1 MSYSYRERDRYEEDR
16 PVTIKRYVIGSDDRE
31 ERRDFMSREDAIG
44 DRELV
49 IRRKTE
55 REEPLSIS
63 RYERDVEYDP
73 PVRRVERE
81 YERDYYER
89 ESQKS
94 YGSHRKAKSQETLPH
109 RPPAPHSGALVVREQ
124 SVTVVNT
131 ARNAYSS
138 PRESEYDV
146 VRRSDAEEDPYYYHH
161 HRRVREYEDRR
172 SRRELSPGDSIS
184 QTSRRHHRDRDRDD
198 YSSDDS
204 MVYIRKETRDYD
216 GEHNHHKRHL
226 AEGALVGVGA
236 AELLRSHSKREGKE
250 VSHGMSHAVKTAGA
264 GALGAVAVN
273 AAGHV
278 RDYYRSKSRSRHRS
292 HSFDDDRSH
301 SHRHSRRSRSRSHSH
316 SRGKTLLEI
325 GIGAAAL
332 AAGAAALRSK
342 SKNDRRSRSRT
353 RSRSRA
359 RALSSTRS
367 DKDKDGASD
376 ETKRR
381 QHMAGAGLAGAAVAG
396 LVEHA
401 RSRSRSRKGER
412 SHSRLRK
419 ALPIVGAGLAT
430 AAAAG
435 LYEKKKADKEQ
446 KELVPR
452 EGRRSR
458 SRSRSR
464 APSEAYPDPTRDSTG
479 LIEYGAD
486 PVAGSIP
493 AEHYYGQP
501 AGHGDPYYSDGARRH
516 SRSRS
521 RGGRYSGS
529 SDSDRDGRRKSKKH
543 RSRSRE
549 LASAALGATGLGYAA
564 HKYSQHRDRKKTER
578 SRSRS
583 RTRYEDDAHRDPYE
597 ESYDPEPYPI
607 SAQAAHQRPAENY
620 FPNSNYFPPPPGST
634 SNLNATPQPYNPADY
649 PPPPGAAPPAQ
660 PYNYGAANTG
670 PETYAPRPRRADEN
684 VSAPSSSTLP
694 TEQTHAHGAFTAT
707 PSGAVPRNPG
717 LTFPTPGLNNDP
729 HLHIPPSISRE
740 VNPSAS
746 SSKSVAFDL
755 DTDPK
760 RSADAGYETDDS
772 DSTIDGY
779 TPRHHPKFQSQTHR
793 RSSSVPSAHHRTSD
807 GSGGAG
813 PSSSSSSPRHHQH
826 SSNRHSHHSQR
837 SSPREDSPLDSDS
850 TIDLPERFDSKGR
863 RLPESSENSSVE
875 RLEDYLRNLAKVLI

>member
-16 PVTIKRYVIGSDDRE
+16 PVTVKRYVISADERE
-31 ERRDFMSREDAIG
+31 ERRDFMMGRDDAFG

-49 IRRKTE
+49 IRRKTD
-55 REEPLSIS
+55 REEPLTIS

-73 PVRRVERE
+73 PARRFERE

-89 ESQKS
+89 ECPEPH
-94 YGSHRKAKSQETLPH
+94 GSHHHHHPRRSQEKPLALPV
-109 RPPAPHSGALVVREQ
+109 PPPGPLVVREQ
-124 SVTVVNT
+124 QVMIMNP
-131 ARNAYSS
+131 ARNSYTS

-161 HRRVREYEDRR
+161 HRRVREYDDRR

-216 GEHNHHKRHL
+216 GEHHHHKRHL

-292 HSFDDDRSH
+292 HSFDDHRSH
-301 SHRHSRRSRSRSHSH
+301 RSRRSRSRSHSH

-342 SKNDRRSRSRT
+342 SKNERRSRSRT

-367 DKDKDGASD
+367 EKDSTTE

-430 AAAAG
+430 AAATG
-435 LYEKKKADKEQ
+435 LYEKKKAEKDQ

-464 APSEAYPDPTRDSTG
+464 APSEAYPDPTRDSAG

-501 AGHGDPYYSDGARRH
+501 AGHDAYYSDGARRH

-564 HKYSQHRDRKKTER
+564 HKYSQHRDRKKAER

-607 SAQAAHQRPAENY
+607 SPQAAHQQPTENY
-620 FPNSNYFPPPPGST
+620 YPNSNYFPPPP
-634 SNLNATPQPYNPADY
+634 
-649 PPPPGAAPPAQ
+649 
-660 PYNYGAANTG
+660 G

-684 VSAPSSSTLP
+684 VSAPSSSTTTLP
-694 TEQTHAHGAFTAT
+694 TKQTHAHDGAFTAT
-707 PSGAVPRNPG
+707 PSGAVPKDPR
-717 LTFPTPGLNNDP
+717 LTVPTPGLTIDP
-729 HLHIPPSISRE
+729 NAQHQQSIPRLE
-740 VNPSAS
+740 NQS
-746 SSKSVAFDL
+746 SSPLKSVAFDL
-755 DTDPK
+755 NSSPDSKRPQDP
-760 RSADAGYETDDS
+760 GYETDDS
-772 DSTIDGY
+772 DSTIDEY
-779 TPRHHPKFQSQTHR
+779 TPGHRPKSYMKPHSR
-793 RSSSVPSAHHRTSD
+793 ARSSSLPSDRHDHHSHTRD
-807 GSGGAG
+807 GADA
-813 PSSSSSSPRHHQH
+813 SSSSSASASRNEHH
-826 SSNRHSHHSQR
+826 HSHHSQR
-837 SSPREDSPLDSDS
+837 SHPPESSDSSES
-850 TIDLPERFDSKGR
+850 TIDLPDRFDSKGR
-863 RLPESSENSSVE
+863 LLSTRENPSVE
-875 RLEDYLRNLAKVLI
+875 SLGSYIRNLRRVFV

>member
-1 MSYSYRERDRYEEDR
+1 MSYSYRERDRFEEDR
-16 PVTIKRYVIGSDDRE
+16 PVTIKRYVISSDDRE
-31 ERRDFMSREDAIG
+31 ERREFMSREDSIG

-73 PVRRVERE
+73 PVRRFERE
-81 YERDYYER
+81 YEREYYER

-94 YGSHRKAKSQETLPH
+94 HGSHRNAPQENTLH

-124 SVTVVNT
+124 SLTVVDT
-131 ARNAYSS
+131 ARNAYAS

-161 HRRVREYEDRR
+161 HRRVREYEDRH

-216 GEHNHHKRHL
+216 GEHHHHKRHL

-250 VSHGMSHAVKTAGA
+250 VSHGMSHAAKTAGA

-292 HSFDDDRSH
+292 HSFDDNR

-359 RALSSTRS
+359 RALSITRS
-367 DKDKDGASD
+367 DKDKDGTSD

-430 AAAAG
+430 AAATG

-464 APSEAYPDPTRDSTG
+464 APSEAYPDPTRDSAG

-501 AGHGDPYYSDGARRH
+501 AGHGDAYYSDGARRH

-564 HKYSQHRDRKKTER
+564 HKYSQHRDRKKAER

-583 RTRYEDDAHRDPYE
+583 RTR
-597 ESYDPEPYPI
+597 ES
-607 SAQAAHQRPAENY
+607 
-620 FPNSNYFPPPPGST
+620 
-634 SNLNATPQPYNPADY
+634 
-649 PPPPGAAPPAQ
+649 
-660 PYNYGAANTG
+660 
-670 PETYAPRPRRADEN
+670 
-684 VSAPSSSTLP
+684 V
-694 TEQTHAHGAFTAT
+694 HG
-707 PSGAVPRNPG
+707 
-717 LTFPTPGLNNDP
+717 
-729 HLHIPPSISRE
+729 
-740 VNPSAS
+740 
-746 SSKSVAFDL
+746 
-755 DTDPK
+755 
-760 RSADAGYETDDS
+760 
-772 DSTIDGY
+772 
-779 TPRHHPKFQSQTHR
+779 
-793 RSSSVPSAHHRTSD
+793 
-807 GSGGAG
+807 
-813 PSSSSSSPRHHQH
+813 SSPLTQ
-826 SSNRHSHHSQR
+826 
-837 SSPREDSPLDSDS
+837 PRMC
-850 TIDLPERFDSKGR
+850 
-863 RLPESSENSSVE
+863 
-875 RLEDYLRNLAKVLI
+875 

>member
-1 MSYSYRERDRYEEDR
+1 MSYSYRERDRFEEDR

-31 ERRDFMSREDAIG
+31 ERREFMSREDSLG

-73 PVRRVERE
+73 PVRRFERE
-81 YERDYYER
+81 YEREYYE
-89 ESQKS
+89 
-94 YGSHRKAKSQETLPH
+94 P
-109 RPPAPHSGALVVREQ
+109 
-124 SVTVVNT
+124 
-131 ARNAYSS
+131 RNAYTS

-146 VRRSDAEEDPYYYHH
+146 VRRSDAEDDPYYYHH

-184 QTSRRHHRDRDRDD
+184 QTSRRRDRDRDD

-216 GEHNHHKRHL
+216 GEHHHHKRHL

-236 AELLRSHSKREGKE
+236 AELLRSRSKREGKE
-250 VSHGMSHAVKTAGA
+250 VSHGLSHAVKTAGA

-292 HSFDDDRSH
+292 HSFDDDRSY
-301 SHRHSRRSRSRSHSH
+301 RHSRSHRSRSRSHSH
-316 SRGKTLLEI
+316 TRGKTLLEI
-325 GIGAAAL
+325 GVGVAAL
-332 AAGAAALRSK
+332 AAGAAALHNK

-353 RSRSRA
+353 RSRSRSRA

-367 DKDKDGASD
+367 EKDKDGASE

-419 ALPIVGAGLAT
+419 ALPILGAGLAT
-430 AAAAG
+430 AAATG

-446 KELVPR
+446 KELAPH

-464 APSEAYPDPTRDSTG
+464 APSDAYPDPTRDSAG

-501 AGHGDPYYSDGARRH
+501 AGQGDPYYSDGARRH

-529 SDSDRDGRRKSKKH
+529 SDSDRDGRRKSRKH
-543 RSRSRE
+543 RSRSRD

-564 HKYSQHRDRKKTER
+564 HKYSQHRDRKNAER

-583 RTRYEDDAHRDPYE
+583 RTRESVTDPPLERNLTCTNDSIAGYEDDAHRDPYE
-597 ESYDPEPYPI
+597 ESYDPEPYPV
-607 SAQAAHQRPAENY
+607 SSQPAHQRPAENY
-620 FPNSNYFPPPPGST
+620 YPNSNYFPPPPGST
-634 SNLNATPQPYNPADY
+634 PNLNTTPQPYNPADY

-660 PYNYGAANTG
+660 PYNYGSANTG

-694 TEQTHAHGAFTAT
+694 TEQTHAHD
-707 PSGAVPRNPG
+707 
-717 LTFPTPGLNNDP
+717 GLNNNSHP
-729 HLHIPPSISRE
+729 QFPSSIPRE
-740 VNPSAS
+740 DNS
-746 SSKSVAFDL
+746 SGSPSKSVAFDL
-755 DTDPK
+755 TPDSA
-760 RSADAGYETDDS
+760 RSADPGYETDDS
-772 DSTIDGY
+772 DSTVDGN
-779 TPRHHPKFQSQTHR
+779 TPRHRSKSQSRTHR
-793 RSSSVPSAHHRTSD
+793 RSSSVPTAHSHHHRNSD
-807 GSGGAG
+807 GTGSG
-813 PSSSSSSPRHHQH
+813 PNSSSSPSRHHH
-826 SSNRHSHHSQR
+826 SSHRHSHHSQR

-850 TIDLPERFDSKGR
+850 TVDLPDRFDSKGR
-863 RLPESSENSSVE
+863 LLPQKDSSVE
-875 RLEDYLRNLAKVLI
+875 QLEDYLRKIARVLI